1 MKETHVYS
9 VVATMSDQGS
19 VMLAVCQ
26 LSVCLILPVSGS
38 GKGSKPAH
46 GRKGSQSGGNS
57 SQGQSKV
64 GGRKGREKGGGEGSE
79 EGGKEVGRR
88 ARRNSCTK

>member
-1 MKETHVYS
+1 
-9 VVATMSDQGS
+9 
-19 VMLAVCQ
+19 MLAVCQ
-26 LSVCLILPVSGS
+26 SSVCFILPVSGS

-64 GGRKGREKGGGEGSE
+64 GGRKGRKIDKRGEEGSK
-79 EGGKEVGRR
+79 EGVGRR
-88 ARRNSCTK
+88 AKRNSYTK

>member
-1 MKETHVYS
+1 
-9 VVATMSDQGS
+9 
-19 VMLAVCQ
+19 MLAVCQ
-26 LSVCLILPVSGS
+26 SSVCFILPVSGS

-64 GGRKGREKGGGEGSE
+64 GGRKGREIEKRGGE
-79 EGGKEVGRR
+79 
-88 ARRNSCTK
+88 

>member
-1 MKETHVYS
+1 MCPNHLYS
-9 VVATMSDQGS
+9 KAI
-19 VMLAVCQ
+19 CF
-26 LSVCLILPVSGS
+26 ILPVSGS

-64 GGRKGREKGGGEGSE
+64 GEREGKMRGGE
-79 EGGKEVGRR
+79 
-88 ARRNSCTK
+88 

>member
-1 MKETHVYS
+1 
-9 VVATMSDQGS
+9 
-19 VMLAVCQ
+19 MLAVCQ
-26 LSVCLILPVSGS
+26 SSVCFILPVSGS

-64 GGRKGREKGGGEGSE
+64 GGRKRRKIEKRGEEGSK
-79 EGGKEVGRR
+79 EGVGRR
-88 ARRNSCTK
+88 AKRNSYTK